1 MNQSSHT
8 LPRSSALSGAAYMV
22 MAGLAFAV
30 ANVITR
36 HVTYGL
42 GLSSTSESFWQY
54 FIALLFSLPV
64 LRKTGIGAMKTK
76 RPLVHLVRV
85 VLSVLGVQ
93 AFVYGFAHGVSFGQ
107 VMALVMTS
115 PFFILIGAA
124 LFFGE
129 KVSPQRWVATAVGFA
144 GALVIL
150 QPWSADFTVYALAP
164 VAAALCWAASSLVTK
179 SLLAG
184 EPSSTVTVWLL
195 VLIAPFN
202 FGFAIAGGFQ
212 WPSEAMIG
220 FLIVSGFVMA
230 LSQYWLVKAYEV
242 AEAAYIQP
250 FDDLKL
256 PVNFALG
263 WIFLGETVSP
273 WLWIGGA
280 MILAASTFNVQ
291 YQARREKLA
300 LA

>member
-1 MNQSSHT
+1 MNQSSLT
-8 LPRSSALSGAAYMV
+8 LKTSSAISGAVYMV
-22 MAGLAFAV
+22 MAGFAFAV

-64 LRKTGIGAMKTK
+64 LWKIGFGAMKTR
-76 RPLVHLVRV
+76 RPLIHLVRV

-115 PFFILIGAA
+115 PFFILVGAA

-129 KVSPQRWVATAVGFA
+129 KVSPQRWAATAVGFS

-150 QPWSADFTVYALAP
+150 QPWSADFTLYALAP
-164 VAAALCWAASSLVTK
+164 VVAALCWAASSLVTK
-179 SLLAG
+179 SLLAD

-202 FGFAIAGGFQ
+202 FGFAVAGGFQ
-212 WPSEAMIG
+212 WPSETMIG
-220 FLIVSGFVMA
+220 FLVVSGFVMA
-230 LSQYWLVKAYEV
+230 LSQYWLVRAYEV
-242 AEAAYIQP
+242 ADAAYIQP

-263 WIFLGETVSP
+263 WIFLGEPVTQ

-291 YQARREKLA
+291 YQARREKFVHA
-300 LA
+300 